1 MTEEKYEDKVLR
13 ILSQIAEQSKP
24 KPQSAESSEKHEEKA
39 KESAIEHIDVC
50 PTCRAQFKE
59 KLRPEIL
66 TEQREKHKK
75 IKSPKLCEDCGEIL
89 DGEENKD
96 CPNCHGHNY

>member
-1 MTEEKYEDKVLR
+1 MSEEKYEEKVLKALNL
-13 ILSQIAEQSKP
+13 IVDQT
-24 KPQSAESSEKHEEKA
+24 KPQPKSEESSKHKEEA
-39 KESAIEHIDVC
+39 KEDAIVHIDTC
-50 PTCRAQFKE
+50 PTCRNKFKE